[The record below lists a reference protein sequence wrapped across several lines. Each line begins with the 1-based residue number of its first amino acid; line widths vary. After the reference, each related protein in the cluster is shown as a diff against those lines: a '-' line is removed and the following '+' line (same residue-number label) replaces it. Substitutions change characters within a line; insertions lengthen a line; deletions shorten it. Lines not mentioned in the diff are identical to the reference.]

1 MDVRLVAVVVAA
13 VAALGGSVLQDGLAQ
28 DDAALPQ
35 DRFDAAG
42 LESRMRAAVEGA
54 IQMYISEGTF
64 ENITAAEVGRI
75 DHPMF
80 VLNATTGAIEAYSG
94 RPHLVGTIHEGIFAA
109 DRPYGVIISEMGDS
123 EGAWAAYM
131 SSNPDTRTRQLER
144 AWMVLHEGYVF
155 GSGYFA
161 PDARVQA
168 VVDEALLLYAE
179 HGNDAFAM
187 ITPETPPYTSAL
199 YPFVLNATTTEAMAS
214 GAYPQLLGTISDT
227 LLNRADRPYGE
238 IQEDLNRDGAT
249 WVSYM
254 FTNPHTRTEQ
264 LKRTWLYLH
273 DGLIFASGYYLPDSR
288 AQSLTDEIIS
298 VYDRDEERA
307 LQMMRALAEDPR
319 PIFIFVVNPITQE
332 IIADSGGVLD
342 FEEHWVSYALLD
354 RPVVAL
360 LLDIAR
366 YGSMWGHSVL
376 INPDTGT
383 EQARRSL
390 ATLHGDQNVFVV
402 GYFIPDSEAQSVVDH
417 SVFLYESEGIAAFDR
432 ITPSEPV
439 VTDATYP
446 FVVNATTWRTV
457 AHGVD
462 PDFVGMCCSDAIR
475 HTSDRTF
482 EVIQEDLNWDGGTWV
497 EYEFRNPDTDTLQ
510 KKRTWLFQHD
520 GYVFGSGYYRLDSQ
534 VQAIVYHRVL
544 AYMMGGDVGDLEVPL
559 EADES
564 FHHFVIDVD
573 ALEVVGH
580 GAGGDAAGFDLLSLT
595 GADRS
600 MEEILADLE
609 SERGTWSEYTVTNP
623 ETGAE
628 ELKRSWLSLHD
639 GYIFGAGYYAS
650 DAAG

>member
-1 MDVRLVAVVVAA
+1 MDARLAAVVVAA
-13 VAALGGSVLQDGLAQ
+13 LSGSALQVGLAQ
-28 DDAALPQ
+28 EAAPLPQ
-35 DRFDAAG
+35 DRFGADG
-42 LESRMRAAVEGA
+42 LESRLRAAVEGA
-54 IQMYISEGTF
+54 VQLYASEGSGAF
-64 ENITAAEVGRI
+64 ENITGSVVGRI
-75 DHPMF
+75 GHPVF
-80 VLNATTGAIEAYSG
+80 VLNATTGEVVAYSG
-94 RPHLVGTIHEGIFAA
+94 RPHLAGSAHNGVLAA
-109 DRPYGVIISEMGDS
+109 DRPYEEIISEMTVS
-123 EGAWAAYM
+123 EGAWATHM
-131 SSNPDTRTRQLER
+131 SYNPDTHTRQLER
-144 AWMVLHEGYVF
+144 TWMSLHGGYVF
-155 GSGYFA
+155 GSGYFV
-161 PDARVQA
+161 PDARVQQI
-168 VVDEALLLYAE
+168 VDEALLLYGE
-179 HGNDAFAM
+179 RGDEAFGI
-187 ITPETPPYTSAL
+187 ITPETPPYTAAL

-227 LLNRADRPYGE
+227 LLNGADRPFEE
-238 IQEDLNRDGAT
+238 IREDLERDGAT

-298 VYDRDEERA
+298 IYDRDMERA
-307 LQMMRALAEDPR
+307 LDRMRALAEDPR
-319 PIFIFVVNPITQE
+319 PIFIFVVNPITQT
-332 IIADSGGVLD
+332 ILADSGGVLD

-376 INPDTGT
+376 INPDTDT

-390 ATLHGDQNVFVV
+390 ATMHGDQNVFVV

-417 SVFLYESEGIAAFDR
+417 SVFLYESEGAAAFDR
-432 ITPSEPV
+432 ITPGELV

-462 PDFVGMCCSDAIR
+462 PDFVDVCCSDDIR
-475 HTSDRTF
+475 YASDRPF
-482 EVIQEDLNWDGGTWV
+482 EVIQDDLNREGGTWV
-497 EYEFRNPDTDTLQ
+497 EYDFRNPDTDTVQ

-520 GYVFGSGYYRLDSQ
+520 GYVFGSGYYVLDSQ

-544 AYMMGGDVGDLEVPL
+544 AYMMGGDVKDLEVPL
-559 EADES
+559 EADDS
-564 FHHFVIDVD
+564 FYHFVIDAG

-580 GAGGDAAGFDLLSLT
+580 GAGGGAAGLDLLSVT
-595 GADRS
+595 GADRTA
-600 MEEILADLE
+600 EEILADLE
-609 SERGTWSEYTVTNP
+609 GERGTWSEYMATNP
-623 ETGAE
+623 RTGAD

-650 DAAG
+650 DAAR